1 MIPCQIG
8 ASIRQTLMG
17 APFLFKLR
25 RRITLKNRIKGIFLI
40 FITALSLF
48 ILAGC
53 GNNQAGTTVKVGITG
68 SNDPALQK
76 VARIVKKEGINIK
89 VVEFSDYSQPN
100 TALAQ
105 GEIDMNDFQTY
116 TFQSDW
122 NKKHKTDIVTLGQT
136 VVAPMSLFSK
146 KITNLN
152 QLKKG
157 DKIAIPNDVTN
168 EGRALQLLESAGL
181 IKLDDSKIPS
191 LRDIKENK
199 IGLKIS
205 SLDAGQTAKSLDDVT
220 AACVNSGVASDAK
233 LDPKNAVYREKI
245 TAKSKPYVNILSA
258 NAKDKNN
265 KTFKK
270 IVKAYHTK
278 EVAEVVR
285 KEFHGY
291 EMPAWEYK
299 ILQ

>member
-1 MIPCQIG
+1 M
-8 ASIRQTLMG
+8 
-17 APFLFKLR
+17 
-25 RRITLKNRIKGIFLI
+25 LKNRIKGIFLI
-40 FITALSLF
+40 FITTLSLF

-53 GNNQAGTTVKVGITG
+53 GSNQSSKEITVRVGITG
-68 SNDPALQK
+68 DNDPALKK
-76 VARIVKKEGINIK
+76 VAQIVKREGINLKI
-89 VVEFSDYSQPN
+89 VEFSDYSQPN

-105 GEIDMNDFQTY
+105 GEIDMNDFQTF

-122 NKKHKTDIVTLGQT
+122 NKKHKTNIVSIGTT
-136 VVAPMSLFSK
+136 VIAPMSLFSK
-146 KITNLN
+146 KITSLN

-181 IKLDDSKIPS
+181 IKLNGAKIPN
-191 LRDIKENK
+191 LRDITENK
-199 IGLKIS
+199 RGLKIS

-233 LDPKNAVYREKI
+233 LNPKNAVYREKI
-245 TAKSKPYVNILSA
+245 TAKSKPYVNILST

-265 KTFKK
+265 KNYQK
-270 IVKAYHTK
+270 IVKAYHSK
-278 EVAEVVR
+278 EVADVI
-285 KEFHGY
+285 KKSFHGY
-291 EMPAWEYK
+291 ESPAWTYK

>member
-1 MIPCQIG
+1 M
-8 ASIRQTLMG
+8 
-17 APFLFKLR
+17 
-25 RRITLKNRIKGIFLI
+25 LKNRIKGILLI
-40 FITALSLF
+40 FITTLSLF

-53 GNNQAGTTVKVGITG
+53 GGNQSSNEKTVKVGICG
-68 SNDPALQK
+68 ANDPELEK
-76 VARIVKKEGINIK
+76 VAQIVKKEGINIK
-89 VVEFSDYSQPN
+89 IVQFSDYSQPN
-100 TALAQ
+100 KALAD

-116 TFQSDW
+116 TFQADW
-122 NKKHKTDIVTLGQT
+122 NKKHHTNIVALGTT
-136 VVAPMSLFSK
+136 VIAPMSLFSK
-146 KITNLN
+146 KITKLS

-157 DKIAIPNDVTN
+157 DQIAIPNDVTN
-168 EGRALQLLESAGL
+168 EGRALQLLQSAG
-181 IKLDDSKIPS
+181 IIELDDSKIPN
-191 LRDIKENK
+191 LHDIKKYNVK
-199 IGLKIS
+199 VKIS

-233 LDPKNAVYREKI
+233 LNPKNAVYREKI

-265 KTFKK
+265 PTFKK

-278 EVAEVVR
+278 EVGDLIT

-291 EMPAWEYK
+291 ESPAWTYK